1 MIPYH
6 TIIPNSILPH
16 QQTITSLP
24 DTSSFH
30 VHDKSDIHPLDS
42 KISTSTSTSTSLP
55 VTVDRSLAVSER
67 AMSDETIFTKP
78 APPTR
83 SDSSSGSSDEDRD
96 LHDPV
101 PLRPKFHSRKSSGTI
116 IVSRDSRDSSDSG
129 PVETRF
135 APNDVRSMSPR
146 RTSRDL
152 EIMGREAREELHRL
166 VATPGSLHRQTYHFT
181 CSRSL
186 ANMGFPG
193 MRRHCRNHFS

>member
-1 MIPYH
+1 MTPYSYH
-6 TIIPNSILPH
+6 TVIPNSTLSH
-16 QQTITSLP
+16 RQTTTSL
-24 DTSSFH
+24 
-30 VHDKSDIHPLDS
+30 LD
-42 KISTSTSTSTSLP
+42 P
-55 VTVDRSLAVSER
+55 VTVSVLPQDIPEIQPLDTKIPPIPSLSPVAVIRPLPTSQR
-67 AMSDETIFTKP
+67 AMSDEAIFTKP

-152 EIMGREAREELHRL
+152 EIMGREAREELHRSVPSPRDARVVL
-166 VATPGSLHRQTYHFT
+166 
-181 CSRSL
+181 RSAL
-186 ANMGFPG
+186 G
-193 MRRHCRNHFS
+193 